1 LRKRVEQVA
10 LVLPPRETGASA
22 FRWLCSALR
31 AAILDGRLRPGTRLP
46 ATRDLAR
53 QCRVSRGPALQGLD
67 RHGVVLFAGSFSKVL
82 YPSIRLGYLVVPKDL
97 VDRVSALKSI
107 ANRFAPVLE
116 QATLSDFITEGHFG
130 RHVRRMREVYAER
143 LGVLLESGRQTLAG
157 LLDISDVEAGL
168 QTVAWLERNIDGMS
182 AAAMAN
188 ERNVEVI
195 PVSRYCREPIE
206 REGLVL
212 GFAAV
217 DAREIKRGVREL
229 AAALERCRRRR

>member
-1 LRKRVEQVA
+1 VA
-10 LVLPPRETGASA
+10 
-22 FRWLCSALR
+22 
-31 AAILDGRLRPGTRLP
+31 
-46 ATRDLAR
+46 
-53 QCRVSRGPALQGLD
+53 
-67 RHGVVLFAGSFSKVL
+67 
-82 YPSIRLGYLVVPKDL
+82 
-97 VDRVSALKSI
+97 ALKSI

-143 LGVLLESGRQTLAG
+143 LGVLIESGRETLAG

-168 QTVAWLERNIDGMS
+168 QTVAWLVRNIDGGS
-182 AAAMAN
+182 AAAAAS
-188 ERNVEVI
+188 EHNVEVI

-229 AAALERCRRRR
+229 AAALERSRRKW